1 MVPLRGCARNTA
13 PMSTETLALL
23 ASPPLI
29 ALGAWMVV
37 RGRRG
42 RPIPTVRECARC
54 LHEVDPAASP
64 TACPECGN
72 DLTAPRAARNRRMRS
87 MALTVVG
94 VWLLSSGLSGVGFV
108 VWQSLSKTNPWPSV
122 PTGVLSLVLSNGPA
136 SLADKAAAEFATRLS
151 ANALSDAKTRSLAA
165 EIATRI
171 EDPNRPW
178 NRAWDPLAST
188 LRVRGLIPDA
198 TWGEFFARGIDLALL
213 APEKARS
220 ESRIQ
225 YGFTSSTR
233 PFQFGQLGQLVA
245 SLRLTLSTLR
255 IGGADIGDDRRTGL
269 KSQEVIDGSG
279 GSSVTQLWLPEI
291 PSGPSMIEAE
301 FSFEIL
307 DGGLDSE
314 KVLVMKTLRLTKPI
328 TIVGKDDPILEVVR
342 DASLREAFR
351 SAITLRSAKLRLQPG
366 KRCMVDLSFD
376 IGRTPV
382 GAAFRVFLRRRDGGA
397 SPSEFELIPLAITGA
412 NPVPNRGLAG
422 FVDEFAPGRYD
433 IVLRPSLEH
442 AEEMIGL
449 TRVWLGEDIV
459 IEDIVIEDVELAP
472 DEVSEPAS
480 PSPE

>member
-1 MVPLRGCARNTA
+1 MVPLRQCARNTT

-23 ASPPLI
+23 LSLPLL
-29 ALGAWMVV
+29 ALGAWMIV

-42 RPIPTVRECARC
+42 RAVPGVRECARC

-87 MALTVVG
+87 MALTTVG
-94 VWLLSSGLSGVGFV
+94 VWLLSSGLSGVGFGL
-108 VWQSLSKTNPWPSV
+108 WQSLSKSNPWPSV
-122 PTGVLSLVLSNGPA
+122 PTGMLSLVLSHGTE
-136 SLADKAAAEFATRLS
+136 SLADKAAAEFATRLTAS
-151 ANALSDAKTRSLAA
+151 ALSDAETTSLAA
-165 EIATRI
+165 EIVERI
-171 EDPNRPW
+171 EDPNRAW
-178 NRAWDPLAST
+178 NRAWDPLASM

-220 ESRIQ
+220 GSWIQ
-225 YGFTSSTR
+225 YGFKHSIR
-233 PFQFGQLGQLVA
+233 PFQFGQLRQFVA
-245 SLRLTLSTLR
+245 SMRFTLSALR
-255 IGGADIGDDRRTGL
+255 IGGQDIDYSRRVGMNGGM
-269 KSQEVIDGSG
+269 VIDGG
-279 GSSVTQLWLPEI
+279 VGSTVTQLLLTEI
-291 PSGPSMIEAE
+291 PPGPSTIEAE
-301 FSFEIL
+301 FRFEIL
-307 DGGLDSE
+307 DGDLDSD
-314 KVLVMKTLRLTKPI
+314 KVLVTKTLRLTKPI

-342 DASLREAFR
+342 DPSLREAFR
-351 SAITLRSAKLRLQPG
+351 SAITLRSAKVRLHPN

-397 SPSEFELIPLAITGA
+397 SPREFELLPLAITGA

-442 AEEMIGL
+442 AEVAVGL
-449 TRVWLGEDIV
+449 TSVWLG
-459 IEDIVIEDVELAP
+459 EDIVIEDVELAP
-472 DEVSEPAS
+472 VEVSEPAS